1 MAKFVVLRG
10 AFCKL
15 RGDFGF
21 FCSVN
26 HFSEGGVNANHN
38 VMCLPSLA
46 ENDSRLLT
54 NSEGNRDGEWIYCPR
69 KEADVALFLQVT
81 RMGKIIKNLQS
92 KLNWS
97 IIARKRTITKQWII
111 LKCETNKTDQN
122 SPITNHKS
130 WLFELVQV
138 NMCFLR
144 GLLRWLMEQ

>member
-54 NSEGNRDGEWIYCPR
+54 NSEGNRDGEWIYCRR

-97 IIARKRTITKQWII
+97 IIARKRTITKQ
-111 LKCETNKTDQN
+111 
-122 SPITNHKS
+122 
-130 WLFELVQV
+130 
-138 NMCFLR
+138 
-144 GLLRWLMEQ
+144 